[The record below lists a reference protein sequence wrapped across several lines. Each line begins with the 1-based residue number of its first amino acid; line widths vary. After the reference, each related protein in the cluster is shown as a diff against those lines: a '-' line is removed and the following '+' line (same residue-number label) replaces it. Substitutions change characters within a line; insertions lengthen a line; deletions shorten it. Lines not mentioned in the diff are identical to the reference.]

1 MAGKLK
7 NILVASQAIRQNANP
22 RTIEHELM
30 INEQNK
36 IAREKLA
43 KESGG
48 EGLAALALLPPV
60 ETDRYTFNMEE
71 FKRAENITST
81 QMEKDV
87 REEGELHKYM
97 IQAMNKPD
105 SLPNWN

>member
-1 MAGKLK
+1 MKMQGDDA
-7 NILVASQAIRQNANP
+7 A
-22 RTIEHELM
+22 
-30 INEQNK
+30 
-36 IAREKLA
+36 
-43 KESGG
+43 
-48 EGLAALALLPPV
+48 AALALLPAV
-60 ETDRYTFNMEE
+60 EPDRYSFNMEE

-105 SLPNWN
+105 SLPNWNQSKYQKVDKAEKTMKHRKR

>member
-1 MAGKLK
+1 
-7 NILVASQAIRQNANP
+7 
-22 RTIEHELM
+22 
-30 INEQNK
+30 
-36 IAREKLA
+36 
-43 KESGG
+43 
-48 EGLAALALLPPV
+48 
-60 ETDRYTFNMEE
+60 MEE

-105 SLPNWN
+105 SLPNWNQSKY